1 MRDLL
6 VSNLYGKMRIFI
18 EIQDKK
24 RMSKTRVYLL
34 VMLFGLAGCSTMTTA
49 EKQEKRNS
57 LDEMASKTVVALVA
71 QDADVQKKLDESLA
85 YAVAD
90 MKLTKVPIVGAGGGE
105 GVFIDNNSQKRIYF
119 TVSRFDIGGGWGAR
133 AYKVLLIVES
143 QKIFDRL
150 NKGAWEFQA
159 GAEAS
164 AGSVS
169 AEGSSSD
176 LNEGFSMYVLSE
188 GGASA
193 TVTARVIR
201 TKVNRELT
209 EN

>member
-1 MRDLL
+1 M
-6 VSNLYGKMRIFI
+6 N
-18 EIQDKK
+18 
-24 RMSKTRVYLL
+24 KTRVFFL
-34 VMLFGLAGCSTMTTA
+34 VMLFSLAGCSTMTTT
-49 EKQEKRNS
+49 EKQQKRIV
-57 LDEMASKTVVALVA
+57 LDEMANETVVALVA
-71 QDADVQKKLDESLA
+71 QDIDLQKKLDESLA

-90 MKLTKVPIVGAGGGE
+90 MKVTKVPVVGAGGGE

-133 AYKVLLIVES
+133 AYKVLLLVES
-143 QKIFDRL
+143 QEVFDRL
-150 NKGAWEFQA
+150 IDGAWEFQA

-169 AEGSSSD
+169 AEGSSGD

-209 EN
+209 ENP

>member
-1 MRDLL
+1 M
-6 VSNLYGKMRIFI
+6 N
-18 EIQDKK
+18 
-24 RMSKTRVYLL
+24 KTRVFFL
-34 VMLFGLAGCSTMTTA
+34 VMLFSLAGCSTMTTT
-49 EKQEKRNS
+49 EKQQKRIA
-57 LDEMASKTVVALVA
+57 LDEMANETVVALVA
-71 QDADVQKKLDESLA
+71 QDADIQKKLDESLA

-105 GVFIDNNSQKRIYF
+105 GVFIDNSTQKRIYF
-119 TVSRFDIGGGWGAR
+119 TVNRFDIGGGWGAR
-133 AYKVLLIVES
+133 AYKVLLLVES
-143 QKIFDRL
+143 QEILDRVID
-150 NKGAWEFQA
+150 GTWEFQA

-209 EN
+209 ENQ